1 MAGVQKKS
9 VQLDVLVWRLA
20 EGFSSP
26 DDSDGSDG
34 NVLTWRLAAKSF
46 PPGDSCNISGLLEC
60 VCLAVWVVPPGMIY
74 KAFGDASKVGLLV
87 FIDLWLETMTSLK
100 LWLGM
105 ADENEERL
113 SCGSGWRVLP
123 M

>member
-1 MAGVQKKS
+1 MTDKRNYILEVCDCIIEVYKMAGVQKKS

-60 VCLAVWVVPPGMIY
+60 VCLAVWVVPPGGVY
-74 KAFGDASKVGLLV
+74 ND
-87 FIDLWLETMTSLK
+87 
-100 LWLGM
+100 
-105 ADENEERL
+105 
-113 SCGSGWRVLP
+113 
-123 M
+123 